1 MTREYLEKNY
11 TVSSYNENTSE
22 QLDYY
27 IDENLCKEGD
37 VAYLYFHEEKKIE
50 EMEIV
55 KIIRRSCSHY
65 IYDNF
70 IRSKDFLLY
79 GESKYNADTS
89 AEFITDNDCY
99 LIWFKT
105 INNTE
110 K

>member
-22 QLDYY
+22 QMDYY
-27 IDENLCKEGD
+27 INENSCEKGD
-37 VAYLYFHEEKKIE
+37 IAYLYLHEENKVR
-50 EMEIV
+50 EMNVV
-55 KIIRRSCSHY
+55 KIIRRSCDYH
-65 IYDNF
+65 IYDELIENE
-70 IRSKDFLLY
+70 DVLLD
-79 GESKYNADTS
+79 GEDKYDADTS

-110 K
+110 G